1 MAESALVGTFTVV
14 WCHTVRIM
22 APPASDTNDE
32 GNEQEAVLELY
43 ADLIPAG
50 NPIDFHFR
58 NKRCDVIYDNIVITV
73 EWS

>member
-1 MAESALVGTFTVV
+1 MV
-14 WCHTVRIM
+14 
-22 APPASDTNDE
+22 PPASDTNDE
-32 GNEQEAVLELY
+32 GNKQEAVLELY

-58 NKRCDVIYDNIVITV
+58 NKRCDVIYDNIVITE